1 MPDMRIYHVATLAD
15 WKQAEGT
22 GTYTTS
28 TFGRSLEQE
37 GFIHAAY
44 HDQVPTVRDR
54 HYADVA
60 EPLLVLEI
68 ESDLLDAEVRDEPV
82 GDATYP
88 HVYGPIP
95 TDAVVAWRPAR
106 MPAIELGTDRAPRP
120 PLPTTTI
127 AFRGLALVLAT
138 AALAAFVSAVIAQS
152 STDDGDLP
160 EGVSFVL
167 WSLTA
172 VLALPA
178 LVALGYGEWARRQAG
193 EGE

>member
-1 MPDMRIYHVATLAD
+1 MRIYHVATLAD
-15 WKQAEGT
+15 WKQEGT

-120 PLPTTTI
+120 PLPSTTI